1 MSRKIANTSWMQLAF
16 SDELALGIYAFHN
29 TLHQVIVVQL
39 VLMIVL
45 LMLLMIPLIRQQLAP
60 EVLRSYS
67 SLRLLR
73 GLTEEEVIAEFLRRE
88 FHHPEFKEYRTE
100 FGRLVINPDL
110 SSTRENALR
119 RALLFLRRGPMW
131 RGLPPNT
138 KWLQDRLKACGLQR
152 I

>member
-1 MSRKIANTSWMQLAF
+1 MSRKSANTSWMQLAF
-16 SDELALGIYAFHN
+16 SAALALGIYAFHN

-73 GLTEEEVIAEFLRRE
+73 GLTEEEVIAEFLRSE

-100 FGRLVINPDL
+100 FERLVISPDL

-119 RALLFLRRGPMW
+119 RALLFLRPGAQWSDATSHTQWLEVGP
-131 RGLPPNT
+131 T
-138 KWLQDRLKACGLQR
+138 AAHH
-152 I
+152 